1 MTNKENNT
9 PIILGITGG
18 IGSGKSYLCHLL
30 TEEYGIPVYD
40 CDTEA
45 KRLNEESPTIRH
57 ALTELIGNEV
67 YDEEGHLQ
75 RPVLAGYLFQSEKHQ
90 QEINAIIHPV
100 VRQDFEEWCSMQK
113 STLVAME
120 SAILFESGFHNLV
133 DEIITV
139 MAPHALRVERAMK
152 RDGSTQEQVEQ
163 RIRLQL
169 SDEERIRHSHH
180 VIINDGRDLSPQIEA
195 ICDGIAKT
203 QGRGAFCHPAEH
215 FVRSV
220 R

>member
-1 MTNKENNT
+1 MMKKGNNH

-18 IGSGKSYLCHLL
+18 IGSGKSYLSHLL

-45 KRLNEESPTIRH
+45 KRLNEESPIIRH
-57 ALTELIGNEV
+57 ALTGLIGSEV

-75 RPVLAGYLFQSEKHQ
+75 KPVLAGYLFQSEEHQ
-90 QEINAIIHPV
+90 KEINGIIHPV
-100 VRQDFEEWCSMQK
+100 VRQDFEEWCGRQK
-113 STLVAME
+113 SALVAME

-139 MAPHALRVERAMK
+139 TAPHALRVERAMK
-152 RDGSTQEQVEQ
+152 RDGSTQAQVEQ

-180 VIINDGRDLSPQIEA
+180 VVINDGRDLAPQIEKIVA
-195 ICDGIAKT
+195 NRK
-203 QGRGAFCHPAEH
+203 
-215 FVRSV
+215 
-220 R
+220 